1 MSLAVAP
8 RLDRRRFLIGA
19 SALSAGLAGSL
30 AAPRFGLAAEDCP
43 EPCPQTCLD
52 AKPGPLG
59 IPACD
64 WNCFKKAMRGPLL
77 WPDDSRYR
85 RFAEPFNLYFD
96 TPERQPDVIAVCAGP
111 DDVVAAVNFA
121 RDHGQHPVVRAG
133 GHSYAGYSMGPKL
146 MIDVSLMKQFSY
158 DRAKHEITV
167 QCGARNGDVYNVL
180 RAENRTLTHG
190 RCPTVGIAGFVLGGG
205 IGFNMRHYGVG
216 SDLLRAS
223 DIVTADGRLLHLS
236 EHEHSDLF
244 WACRGGGGG
253 NFGINTAFT
262 LETHRVGELA
272 VFHIEWRL
280 SRAAAVKLVAELMQ
294 QLDRGDPGL
303 GSRFKFFKDP
313 CGKEGEEAGVDLLGQ
328 YQGPL
333 PRLEVHRLLDDILR
347 RYPPAKDKDNKIE
360 AMPYWDGQDFL
371 LDWDGPFRF
380 TERSLFIWRNLRPD
394 EIDDAFDALWE
405 FIPSKNKSF
414 YPDVRFFQTGGAMN
428 EVPADRTAFVHRDS
442 RWLMDFGLPWSAAD
456 NPDDDHAWLDSNRKK
471 LNDLFN
477 DMKTKKGPRDDRE
490 LGTGSYQN
498 FADPELGTKP
508 AEADYFGT
516 AYYGKNLRRLGRIKQ
531 KYDPDNR
538 FKFPQ
543 SIPRIA

>member
-19 SALSAGLAGSL
+19 SALSAGLA
-30 AAPRFGLAAEDCP
+30 APRFGLAAEDCP
-43 EPCPQTCLD
+43 ESCPQTCLD
-52 AKPGPLG
+52 NKPGPLG
-59 IPACD
+59 IPDCD
-64 WNCFKKAMRGPLL
+64 WKSFKKAMHGPLL

-96 TPERQPDVIAVCAGP
+96 TPKRQPDVIAVCAGP
-111 DDVVAAVNFA
+111 DDVVTAVNFA
-121 RDHGQHPVVRAG
+121 RDHGQNPVVRAG

-158 DRAKHEITV
+158 DRGRHRVTV

-236 EHEHSDLF
+236 KAENDDLF

-253 NFGINTAFT
+253 NFGINTSFT
-262 LETHRVGELA
+262 LETRPVGELA
-272 VFHIEWRL
+272 VFHIQWRL
-280 SRAAAVKLVAELMQ
+280 SRDAAEKLVAELMQ
-294 QLDRGDPGL
+294 QLDRGDLGL

-313 CGKEGEEAGVDLLGQ
+313 CGKEGEETGVDLLGQ
-328 YQGPL
+328 YQG
-333 PRLEVHRLLDDILR
+333 RHARHEVHRLLDETLR
-347 RYPPAKDKDNKIE
+347 RYRPCEDKIAE
-360 AMPYWDGQDFL
+360 VPYWHGQDFL

-380 TERSLFIWRNLRPD
+380 TERSLFIWRNLVPE
-394 EIDDAFDALWE
+394 EIHRAFDALWK
-405 FIPSKNKSF
+405 FLPSKNKSF

-428 EVPADRTAFVHRDS
+428 QAPADCAMNEAPADCTAFVHRDS
-442 RWLMDFGLPWSAAD
+442 HWLMDFGLPWSA
-456 NPDDDHAWLDSNRKK
+456 DDDEGWIAENRGRLNALFDEMKK
-471 LNDLFN
+471 SKSKD
-477 DMKTKKGPRDDRE
+477 KKDDRE

-498 FADPELGTKP
+498 FADPALGTEP

-516 AYYGKNLRRLGRIKQ
+516 AYYGKNLQRLGRIKQ